1 MCQSSFSSV
10 KRELTSLT
18 LEILGT
24 DQVLLRRATR
34 GNAGRRG
41 ATRGNAGQRGAT
53 RGNAGQRGATQGTVL
68 REVSQEQRSSLLD
81 TLLLLPQVC
90 EILFGQKKIDTVYT
104 GVDNTHID
112 FFPFTALKIF
122 EYINVLYKE
131 QHMGAQ
137 GNLSELYI

>member
-34 GNAGRRG
+34 GNAGR
-41 ATRGNAGQRGAT
+41 RGAT